1 MTSDD
6 AWLGLADP
14 DSLVLE
20 RPSAAP
26 DWPRTAH
33 VDVDGD
39 DLAFWWARVERVPG
53 GYRAAPGAE
62 ATTPGPGLLASF
74 VRLESAP
81 VGKILAFAKRW
92 GALEICAHNLPR
104 AHPPMG
110 RHPRATYL
118 CEERRLPQGGEPIG
132 HLESLAVWRYLARR
146 IRLLLELAEG
156 LWREPPALGDAEV
169 WESVHRHPPSD
180 SASARHEL
188 SAGVNA
194 MVQLGQV
201 RVWSAPTPPYVRV
214 GGHDLFGALALQLLL
229 VTSKSAG
236 WATCSHCARPYAPT
250 RRPQSGRLNYC
261 PLCRAAGIPNR
272 VAAHNYRASRSTGTG
287 RAKRGE

>member
-6 AWLGLADP
+6 DWLGLADP

-20 RPSAAP
+20 RPSAAT
-26 DWPRTAH
+26 DWPRPTY

-39 DLAFWWARVERVPG
+39 DLAFWWARVERVPA
-53 GYRAAPGAE
+53 GYRATPGAE
-62 ATTPGPGLLASF
+62 ATSPGPGLLASF
-74 VRLESAP
+74 VHLESAP

-104 AHPPMG
+104 AHPPIG
-110 RHPRATYL
+110 RYPRATYL
-118 CEERRLPQGGEPIG
+118 CEERRCPQGGEPIG
-132 HLESLAVWRYLARR
+132 HLESIAVWRYLARR
-146 IRLLLELAEG
+146 MHLVLELAEG

-169 WESVHRHPPSD
+169 WESVHRRPPSD
-180 SASARHEL
+180 PASARVEL

-194 MVQLGQV
+194 LVQLGQV

-229 VTSKSAG
+229 ATSKSAG
-236 WATCSHCARPYAPT
+236 WATCSNCARPYAPT

-261 PLCRAAGIPNR
+261 PLCRAAGVPNR
-272 VAAHNYRASRSTGTG
+272 VAARNYRASRSTGTG
-287 RAKRGE
+287 RAKPGA

>member
-6 AWLGLADP
+6 DWLGLADP

-20 RPSAAP
+20 RPSAAT
-26 DWPRTAH
+26 DWPRPTY

-39 DLAFWWARVERVPG
+39 DLAFWWARVERVPA
-53 GYRAAPGAE
+53 GYRATPGAE
-62 ATTPGPGLLASF
+62 ATSPGPGLLASF
-74 VRLESAP
+74 VHLESAP

-104 AHPPMG
+104 AHPPIG
-110 RHPRATYL
+110 RYPRATYL
-118 CEERRLPQGGEPIG
+118 CEERRCPQGGEPIG
-132 HLESLAVWRYLARR
+132 HLESIAVWRYLARR
-146 IRLLLELAEG
+146 MHLVLELAEG

-169 WESVHRHPPSD
+169 WESVHRRPPSD
-180 SASARHEL
+180 PASARVEL

-194 MVQLGQV
+194 LVQLGQV

-236 WATCSHCARPYAPT
+236 WATCSNCARPYAPT

-261 PLCRAAGIPNR
+261 PLCRAAGVPNR
-272 VAAHNYRASRSTGTG
+272 VAARNYRASRSTGTG
-287 RAKRGE
+287 RAKPGA